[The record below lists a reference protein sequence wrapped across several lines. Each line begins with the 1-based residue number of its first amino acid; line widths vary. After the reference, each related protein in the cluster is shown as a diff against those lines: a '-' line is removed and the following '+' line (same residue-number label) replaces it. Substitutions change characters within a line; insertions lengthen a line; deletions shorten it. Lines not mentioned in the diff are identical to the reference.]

1 MTNKKDVVSSKCKL
15 VDAAS
20 FLRPAWG
27 TGITEAEM
35 DATKR
40 EITKIAREVSK
51 FTVRTMRAE
60 GIGAG
65 EFDVLHAVRKNPG
78 ITQAGVCRITGLDK
92 GAVARQTANLEAKGY
107 LERRENPGDG
117 RSRLLYATEKA
128 ESLKNSKA
136 QIETAFYEWLAQ
148 PLSDAE
154 REEFARVLDVLYRR
168 CKAESKADFPEMS
181 AIMKDG
187 VHDEK

>member
-1 MTNKKDVVSSKCKL
+1 ML
-15 VDAAS
+15 HL
-20 FLRPAWG
+20 FLCPAWG

-40 EITKIAREVSK
+40 KITKIAREVSK

-136 QIETAFYEWLAQ
+136 QIETAFYEWLA
-148 PLSDAE
+148 
-154 REEFARVLDVLYRR
+154 
-168 CKAESKADFPEMS
+168 
-181 AIMKDG
+181 
-187 VHDEK
+187 